1 MLKRKIQQA
10 FLAWKNSENHNPIII
25 KGCRQCGKTYS
36 VLQFARQNYKNV
48 VYVNFFENPAYAKAF
63 EGNLQVD
70 AIVMNLTVLI
80 ANAKFEPGNT
90 CLILDEIQECPRARM
105 ALKFFKLDGRYDV
118 MCTGSLLGISGY
130 GTREVSV
137 PVGYETVVEMH
148 PLDFEEFLWGNGISE
163 EVIGNLE
170 TTLARREPV
179 AEAIHA
185 RMNELL
191 LQYVVVG
198 GMPAAVSEFVSSHM
212 LNKVLRIQRDIVS
225 GYRDDM
231 IKYAPTGEKSKIR
244 ECFDTIPQQLSREN
258 KKFSYALVQKKG
270 SADKFAG
277 SLQWMEDAGII
288 QRCYNLNI
296 TELPLAG
303 NADKSSFK
311 VYMADIGLFISMLED
326 GTQADIIHGSLLG
339 YKGAIFE
346 NLVADFL
353 SKADR
358 KLYYFRKDSGLEIDF
373 VTRISGECVLVE
385 CKATTGNAKSTRTV
399 LRHPEKYHV
408 DHAVKLGR
416 YNIGYADGLLTL
428 PLYMG
433 FFLSR
438 LSL

>member
-1 MLKRKIQQA
+1 
-10 FLAWKNSENHNPIII
+10 
-25 KGCRQCGKTYS
+25 
-36 VLQFARQNYKNV
+36 
-48 VYVNFFENPAYAKAF
+48 
-63 EGNLQVD
+63 
-70 AIVMNLTVLI
+70 
-80 ANAKFEPGNT
+80 
-90 CLILDEIQECPRARM
+90 
-105 ALKFFKLDGRYDV
+105 
-118 MCTGSLLGISGY
+118 
-130 GTREVSV
+130 
-137 PVGYETVVEMH
+137 
-148 PLDFEEFLWGNGISE
+148 
-163 EVIGNLE
+163 
-170 TTLARREPV
+170 
-179 AEAIHA
+179 
-185 RMNELL
+185 
-191 LQYVVVG
+191 
-198 GMPAAVSEFVSSHM
+198 
-212 LNKVLRIQRDIVS
+212 
-225 GYRDDM
+225 M